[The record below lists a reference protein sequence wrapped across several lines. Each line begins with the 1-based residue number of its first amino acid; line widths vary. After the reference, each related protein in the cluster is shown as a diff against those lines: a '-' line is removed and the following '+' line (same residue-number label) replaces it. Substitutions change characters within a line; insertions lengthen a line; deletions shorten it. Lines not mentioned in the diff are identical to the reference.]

1 MRSYSLLISLA
12 YLGLYPYLRLRY
24 REGFHDRVGKPDLE
38 QLEKFESNPIWIH
51 SVSVGEV
58 QAAFPL
64 ILQAR
69 GSGYGEPLLISTVT
83 CTGKKMAEKL
93 LSGLVDGHFYYPW
106 DVPWVIRR
114 LLDVL
119 RPEAYVSL
127 ETEIWPFLLHEL
139 KKRNIP
145 SFLVNGR
152 FSDRSFKKAC
162 RAVDFW
168 KETLEC
174 FSKVLVR
181 SVYDAEKLFRLG
193 VDADRV
199 KVIGDVK
206 IDALLFRKSL
216 IDSKELKK
224 RLKIN
229 EADICF
235 VAGSTH
241 EGEEAVVL
249 EAFEMVK
256 GQFPSS
262 RLILVPRHPERSR
275 GVCALACNKFEAC
288 LSSEVK
294 PNWDVLII
302 DEVGVLFD
310 LYSLAAG
317 AFVGGSLVPKGGQNV
332 LEPACF
338 GVPIA
343 FGPHME
349 DFSLPA
355 VELTRLGVA
364 QVIKD
369 EKDLAGAW
377 LSAIKSDAGLRE
389 KAIKYVES
397 LGGASKLAWEEIAS
411 YLK

>member
-1 MRSYSLLISLA
+1 M
-12 YLGLYPYLRLRY
+12 GLYPYLRFRY
-24 REGFHDRVGKPDLE
+24 REGFGDRIGKPDLE
-38 QLEKFESNPIWIH
+38 QFEKLKSRPIWVH
-51 SVSVGEV
+51 GVSVGEV

-69 GSGYGEPLLISTVT
+69 RYGYDESILISTVT
-83 CTGKKMAEKL
+83 STGKSMAEKL

-114 LLDVL
+114 LLDCL
-119 RPEAYVSL
+119 KPKAYIGL

-139 KKRNIP
+139 KKRNVP

-162 RAVDFW
+162 RAIDFW
-168 KETLEC
+168 RETLEC
-174 FSKVLVR
+174 FSKILVR
-181 SVYDAEKLFRLG
+181 STSDADKLFRLG
-193 VDADRV
+193 VDTGRV
-199 KVIGDVK
+199 RIIGDIK
-206 IDALLFRKSL
+206 IDALLFRKGYV
-216 IDSKELKK
+216 DSKELKK
-224 RLKIN
+224 RLNVN
-229 EADICF
+229 ESDICF

-241 EGEEAVVL
+241 EGEETVVL
-249 EAFEMVK
+249 EAFGMVK
-256 GQFPSS
+256 GEVPSS
-262 RLILVPRHPERSR
+262 KLILVPRHPERAI
-275 GVCALACNKFEAC
+275 GVCALACNKFVAC

-294 PNWDVLII
+294 PNWDVLIV
-302 DEVGVLFD
+302 DEVGVLFE

-355 VELTRLGVA
+355 VELERLGVA
-364 QVIKD
+364 RVIRG
-369 EKDLAGAW
+369 EKDLAQAW
-377 LSAIKSDAGLRE
+377 LNAIKFDAGLRE
-389 KAIKYVES
+389 KAVQYVES

-411 YLK
+411 HLK